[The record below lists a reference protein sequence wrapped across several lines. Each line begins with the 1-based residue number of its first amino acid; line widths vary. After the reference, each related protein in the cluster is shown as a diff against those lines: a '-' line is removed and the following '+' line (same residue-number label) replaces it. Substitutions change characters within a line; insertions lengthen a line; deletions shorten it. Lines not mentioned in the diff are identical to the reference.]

1 MVEIIWKM
9 APIIE
14 SMPVIFPLNILSSP
28 MDAMSG
34 EQSNFWGNWTNSLWT
49 EIYSGGKIYK
59 DSPTPKLRIESSY
72 CETQLPVLISWVALY
87 SLVFLSVRRGDISF
101 PPLTIYPHCI
111 GFVHCI
117 GDTLHRLCPLYRRY
131 TASPLSTVSAIHCIA
146 FVQQHHLHH
155 EAIANCHHHPCLLC
169 ERRSSWRLSMC
180 NALCK
185 LETSYSGF
193 IIHQY
198 FLLAKS

>member
-87 SLVFLSVRRGDISF
+87 SLVCLSVRRGDISF

-131 TASPLSTVSAIHCIA
+131 TVSPLYNSTIFIMRPLPIAIIIHVCCVSGD
-146 FVQQHHLHH
+146 HH
-155 EAIANCHHHPCLLC
+155 EDYPCAMHCASWKHHIPD
-169 ERRSSWRLSMC
+169 SSFTNIFC
-180 NALCK
+180 
-185 LETSYSGF
+185 
-193 IIHQY
+193 
-198 FLLAKS
+198 

>member
-1 MVEIIWKM
+1 MVEIIREM

-87 SLVFLSVRRGDISF
+87 SLVCLSVRRGDISF
-101 PPLTIYPHCI
+101 PLLTIYLHCI
-111 GFVHCI
+111 AFV
-117 GDTLHRLCPLYRRY
+117 HRLCPLYRRY
-131 TASPLSTVSAIHCIA
+131 TVSPLYNSTIFII
-146 FVQQHHLHH
+146 
-155 EAIANCHHHPCLLC
+155 EAIAI
-169 ERRSSWRLSMC
+169 
-180 NALCK
+180 
-185 LETSYSGF
+185 
-193 IIHQY
+193 IIHVCCMKIIHVQVGIVIFRVHHLPNFFVSQVIKPC
-198 FLLAKS
+198 FLTKLFAG

>member
-59 DSPTPKLRIESSY
+59 DSPTPKVRIESSY

-87 SLVFLSVRRGDISF
+87 FLVCLFVRRGDISF
-101 PPLTIYPHCI
+101 PPLITYLHCI
-111 GFVHCI
+111 AFV
-117 GDTLHRLCPLYRRY
+117 HRLCPLYRRY
-131 TASPLSTVSAIHCIA
+131 TVSPLYNSTI
-146 FVQQHHLHH
+146 FVIK
-155 EAIANCHHHPCLLC
+155 AIAIPIIIHVCFVSGDHC
-169 ERRSSWRLSMC
+169 M
-180 NALCK
+180 
-185 LETSYSGF
+185 SYSGF
-193 IIHQY
+193 IIFQVYHKA
-198 FLLAKS
+198 LLSEEIVCWVSCMPIYMLAFV